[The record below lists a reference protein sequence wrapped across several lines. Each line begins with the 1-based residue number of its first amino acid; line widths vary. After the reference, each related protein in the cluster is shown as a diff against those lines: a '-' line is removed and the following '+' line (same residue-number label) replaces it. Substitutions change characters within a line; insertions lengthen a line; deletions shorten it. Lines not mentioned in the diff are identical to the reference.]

1 MDKKIRS
8 SFENLSPGEEQKNRM
23 WDEIVKKTEK
33 TEKKSHKMPK
43 IMRLTATF
51 ALVAIMLLSIGTM
64 TNAATNGKVME
75 VIRQV
80 LGIEQLSQSVSGQ
93 AQQISEKGTEI
104 WAPEIY
110 GMNDEYIIFGTKRG
124 LVIYDRAEKGISATI
139 DTQKIGCIYF
149 DSMEKDSHVL
159 LDGDNVAVYN
169 SENGQPYGDYYVYNV
184 REKGELEPI
193 TAEDDWHEKWLVY
206 QKNYR
211 DTFDMYH
218 ESEWFDEYNDKMGEM
233 YGRRALLYDESY
245 NFFMIKKGEYLL
257 YSENN
262 GEWEITPLPMGL
274 LFEAE
279 QTENEVLPMFEYTGE
294 NKAIAAICDWFYEDA
309 VRHAERGKIWI
320 PGFIIRHEDD
330 KNGEHLV
337 FGNFWNYGYVRNGN
351 MLEQTSGG
359 EWPSCFHMKELA
371 DGSYQVVSVDRA
383 RDGNLFAKDIKE
395 FCKGYFGLAS
405 KIMKNDTEERR
416 AAASEY
422 AAMYVEQNNLD
433 IEYIKEYGWDP
444 YKIFE

>member
-8 SFENLSPGEEQKNRM
+8 SFENLSPSDEQKNRM
-23 WDEIVKKTEK
+23 WNEIVKKTEK
-33 TEKKSHKMPK
+33 KSYKMPK

-51 ALVAIMLLSIGTM
+51 ALVAIMIFSIGTI

-80 LGIEQLSQSVSGQ
+80 LGIEQISQSVSGQ
-93 AQQISEKGTEI
+93 AQQIFEKGTEI

-110 GMNDEYIIFGTKRG
+110 GMNDDYIIFGTKRG
-124 LVIYDRAEKGISATI
+124 LVIYDRTAQGISATI
-139 DTQKIGCIYF
+139 DTQEIGCIYF
-149 DSMEKDSHVL
+149 DSMEKDNHVIF
-159 LDGDNVAVYN
+159 DGEKIAVYN
-169 SENGQPYGDYYVYNV
+169 SENGKPYGESYIYDVS
-184 REKGELEPI
+184 ESGELEHQI
-193 TAEDDWHEKWLVY
+193 GKTAEWHEKWLDY
-206 QKNYR
+206 QKNYH

-233 YGRRALLYDESY
+233 YGRRALMYDDSY

-257 YSENN
+257 YTEKN

-279 QTENEVLPMFEYTGE
+279 QTENEVLPMFEYTGDD
-294 NKAIAAICDWFYEDA
+294 KAIAAICDWFYEDA
-309 VRHAERGKIWI
+309 LRHAERGQIWI
-320 PGFIIRHEDD
+320 PGFIIRHEED

-337 FGNFWNYGYVRNGN
+337 FGNFWNYGYKKNGS
-351 MLEQTSGG
+351 MMEQVSGG

-371 DGSYQVVSVDRA
+371 DGSYQMVSVDRA
-383 RDGNLFAKDIKE
+383 RDGSLYAKDIKE

-416 AAASEY
+416 AAAKEY
-422 AAMYVEQNNLD
+422 VAMYVEQNNLD

-444 YKIFE
+444 YEIFE